1 MKLTRLILLLLAIVV
16 MASQS
21 YAQNTADSTI
31 IAFVTAD
38 TSGKSWDA
46 RTKILTYQQF
56 AAGPKVVIESTPA
69 GPNAVKVSHLSALAV
84 APDGK
89 SMLIGGKLNFTNAID
104 ATKDSIQG
112 FFRINLPFKWNDT
125 LVSNRQRIRG
135 VQVLQECFVNG
146 INPYPLGVL
155 RTIGN
160 ELHWY
165 ATFHKLNGN
174 PFRVYHGKFT
184 GLGIVDSVDLVGD
197 ANPVSGYQ
205 MTNID
210 VSPDGQWVVWGVM
223 DNLAGDFDQK
233 RMKIHRWR
241 PFEPSH
247 DTWLQSS
254 DISGTLTTLAAGIQD
269 IDSAFGCLLRIST
282 DPTINPP
289 EAQIAFSNNK
299 NGDFEMYKFRYQVT
313 GNLALSPSGNNIPMS
328 CIPDS
333 VNFFCGLN
341 NAGAGS
347 ALDDREVL
355 EYARRENNGGDIMF
369 TPDGKSV
376 IFIVHDDGDRA
387 QTGKKTGLWMY
398 TFGESQA
405 TFLYNDP
412 LKKERQP
419 IYFGTRAYVEPP
431 PPPSGTIVISPP
443 ELNFDTTEVGT
454 SKLMTVTVSNPSD
467 HSVYVKSVEPSGS
480 DDYSIVGAVPIFIVP
495 DSLKGKSSV
504 VFTIKFSPTTESHLM
519 AMVKINYK
527 DSSKTVIFHGTGYK
541 KPSGGVVDNP
551 TKFSLS
557 ISPNPFR
564 SSTHV
569 SISSP
574 EEIGY
579 TVKLND
585 ALGRNIAIDPLP
597 YSYFRGGA
605 ADYEINAEALGLSA
619 GTYYLTISGGGETV
633 TRQLILTK

>member
-1 MKLTRLILLLLAIVV
+1 MKLRLFLLMLAVV
-16 MASQS
+16 VTAGKSF
-21 YAQNTADSTI
+21 AQNTSDSTI

-38 TSGKSWDA
+38 TSGKSSDA

-69 GPNAVKVSHLSALAV
+69 GPNAVKLSHMSVLAV
-84 APDGK
+84 TSDGK
-89 SMLIGGKLNFTNAID
+89 AMLIGGKLNFTNAID

-135 VQVLQECFVNG
+135 VQVLQECYVNG
-146 INPYPLGVL
+146 INPFPLGVL
-155 RTIGN
+155 NSTGTD
-160 ELHWY
+160 WY

-174 PFRVYHGKFT
+174 PFRMYHGKFNGT
-184 GLGIVDSVDLVGD
+184 GIVDSVDLVGD

-210 VSPDGQWVVWGVM
+210 VSPDGQWVVWGIM

-241 PFEPSH
+241 PFEPDH
-247 DTWLQSS
+247 LTWLQSS
-254 DISGTLTTLAAGIQD
+254 DISGTLTTIASGIQD
-269 IDSAFGCLLRIST
+269 IDSSFGCLLRITT
-282 DPTINPP
+282 DPTVNPP

-299 NGDFEMYKFRYQVT
+299 NGNFEMYKFRYQVT
-313 GNLALSPSGNNIPMS
+313 GNLALSQSGNNIPMT

-333 VNFFCGLN
+333 INFFCGLN
-341 NAGAGS
+341 EAGAGDAKS
-347 ALDDREVL
+347 DREVL

-387 QTGKKTGLWMY
+387 QTGKRTGVWMY

-419 IYFGTRAYVEPP
+419 IYFGKKAYVEPP
-431 PPPSGTIVISPP
+431 PPPSGTIVITPT
-443 ELNFDTTEVGT
+443 EVNFDTTEIGT

-467 HSVYVKSVEPSGS
+467 YSVYVKTIEPSGS
-480 DDYSIVGAVPIFIVP
+480 DDYSIVGAVPLFIVP

-504 VFTIKFSPTTESHLM
+504 VITIKFSPTTEAHLT
-519 AMVKINYK
+519 ASVKVGYK
-527 DSSKTVIFHGTGYK
+527 DSSKVVIFHGTGYK

-551 TKFSLS
+551 TKFSVA

-574 EEIGY
+574 EEIAY
-579 TVKLND
+579 NVKLTD
-585 ALGRNIAIDPLP
+585 ALGRNIAIDPLA

-605 ADYEINAEALGLSA
+605 ADYEINADALGLSA
-619 GTYYLTISGGGETV
+619 GSYYLTISGGGETV